1 MKSFPTTPYVW
12 VTLQQLVH
20 SKINFT
26 GNYTACTKLYLYKEK
41 GIYKVEREFNEDQVC
56 IPLWDE
62 DLTWPQNHLELE
74 INKQNTVKHLPLV
87 KNFVFQHVSSKVEP
101 SLHTRPFLG
110 KMYFNSLPTKKKP
123 TFQNSNFSN
132 CSISKTSLCVNLLCQ

>member
-1 MKSFPTTPYVW
+1 MKNFSTTPYIW

-26 GNYTACTKLYLYKEK
+26 GYYTACTKLYLYKEK

-74 INKQNTVKHLPLV
+74 INKHKTQ
-87 KNFVFQHVSSKVEP
+87 SSIYPQLKT
-101 SLHTRPFLG
+101 LHFDMWVLR
-110 KMYFNSLPTKKKP
+110 
-123 TFQNSNFSN
+123 
-132 CSISKTSLCVNLLCQ
+132 